1 MKNMLKIETR
11 PFVKWAGGK
20 RQLLPNIID
29 NLPNELIE
37 NKIKTYIEPFV
48 GGGAVFFYIVEN
60 FSLDRIILNDK
71 NEVLINV
78 YKVIQNNV
86 DALIDELRKVEKEY
100 LSLDENGRK
109 AYFYEKRDQYNSNK
123 KDRILTAVN
132 FIFLNRTCFN
142 GLYRVNKKGEFNVP
156 YGRYKNPT
164 ILDEENLRNVSICLK
179 NVELHSGDF
188 EEIENYV
195 DDKSFIYL
203 DPPYRP
209 LDATSNFTSYDKGE
223 FNDDDQKRLA
233 AFYRLLNEKGA
244 KLMLSNS
251 DPKNIDE
258 KDDFFDELY
267 KGFNIKRVYANRMI
281 NSNGKGRGKIN
292 ELLITNY

>member
-1 MKNMLKIETR
+1 MKNVLNTETK

-20 RQLLPNIID
+20 RQLLPIIIK
-29 NLPNELIE
+29 NLPKELIE
-37 NKIKTYIEPFV
+37 NRIKTYIEPFV

-60 FSLDRIILNDK
+60 YKLDRIILNDK
-71 NEVLINV
+71 NEELIDV
-78 YKVIQNNV
+78 YRVIQNNV

-123 KDRILTAVN
+123 KDKILTAVN

>member
-1 MKNMLKIETR
+1 MLAI
-11 PFVKWAGGK
+11 VK
-20 RQLLPNIID
+20 
-29 NLPNELIE
+29 E
-37 NKIKTYIEPFV
+37 NKGPGYSIKQVDIPRP
-48 GGGAVFFYIVEN
+48 N
-60 FSLDRIILNDK
+60 K

>member
-1 MKNMLKIETR
+1 MKNVLNTETK

-20 RQLLPNIID
+20 RQLLPIIIK
-29 NLPNELIE
+29 NLPKELIE
-37 NKIKTYIEPFV
+37 NRIKTYIEPFV

-60 FSLDRIILNDK
+60 YKLDRIILNDK
-71 NEVLINV
+71 NEELIDV
-78 YKVIQNNV
+78 YRVIQNNV

-123 KDRILTAVN
+123 KDKILTAVN

-281 NSNGKGRGKIN
+281 NSNGKGRGKIA

>member
-1 MKNMLKIETR
+1 MKNVLNTETK

-20 RQLLPNIID
+20 RQLLPIIIK
-29 NLPNELIE
+29 NLPKELIE
-37 NKIKTYIEPFV
+37 NRIKTYIEPFV

-60 FSLDRIILNDK
+60 YKLDRIILNDK
-71 NEVLINV
+71 NEELIDV
-78 YKVIQNNV
+78 YRVIQNNV

>member
-1 MKNMLKIETR
+1 MKNVLNTETK

-20 RQLLPNIID
+20 RQLLPIIIK
-29 NLPNELIE
+29 NLPKELIE
-37 NKIKTYIEPFV
+37 NRIKTYIEPFV

-60 FSLDRIILNDK
+60 YKLDRIILNDK
-71 NEVLINV
+71 NEELIDV
-78 YKVIQNNV
+78 YRVIQNNV

-281 NSNGKGRGKIN
+281 NSNGKGRGKIA